1 MLLKNTRRKLLRY
14 KQIIMEST
22 TLMMKEEEDK
32 DEEDSLLLSP
42 PTTQTQQLLALKG
55 GAKHSRGNVPCSHGE
70 HFSCHL
76 PDIEDVTLKNE
87 WDETETS
94 VDFSPKNWGW
104 IHSIDSMTSVDG
116 PGLRAMIFFQGCQ
129 KRCAFC
135 CNPDSLEE
143 NVGKKMSTED
153 VFSALET
160 KMTYYR
166 KSGGGITMSGGECML
181 QYRFV
186 VALAREARARGLT
199 SIIDTAA
206 AGNDMIWNFVLPH
219 IDMVLL
225 CCKSSHPVRYGKITG
240 RPENF
245 GVMLAFLAKLEEYK
259 VPTWLRF
266 VLMSSDDEK
275 FQDIVT
281 DGEEELLGVAALAKM
296 HKRCVKGV
304 EILPY
309 HNFGA
314 FKYKEMNIAY
324 KLEQMKPPSDEVIRR
339 AKRVIEGEGVKV
351 LL

>member
-1 MLLKNTRRKLLRY
+1 M
-14 KQIIMEST
+14 
-22 TLMMKEEEDK
+22 
-32 DEEDSLLLSP
+32 LSP

-55 GAKHSRGNVPCSHGE
+55 GAKHSRGNVPCSHKNY
-70 HFSCHL
+70 FSCHL

-143 NVGKKMSTED
+143 NVGKKMATEE

-199 SIIDTAA
+199 SIIDTRRRRFDLGLCLAA
-206 AGNDMIWNFVLPH
+206 YRHGTLVL
-219 IDMVLL
+219 
-225 CCKSSHPVRYGKITG
+225 
-240 RPENF
+240 
-245 GVMLAFLAKLEEYK
+245 
-259 VPTWLRF
+259 
-266 VLMSSDDEK
+266 
-275 FQDIVT
+275 
-281 DGEEELLGVAALAKM
+281 
-296 HKRCVKGV
+296 
-304 EILPY
+304 
-309 HNFGA
+309 
-314 FKYKEMNIAY
+314 
-324 KLEQMKPPSDEVIRR
+324 
-339 AKRVIEGEGVKV
+339 
-351 LL
+351 

>member
-1 MLLKNTRRKLLRY
+1 MEENEEEEGETTRRF
-14 KQIIMEST
+14 
-22 TLMMKEEEDK
+22 
-32 DEEDSLLLSP
+32 
-42 PTTQTQQLLALKG
+42 LARKG
-55 GAKHSRGNVPCSHGE
+55 GAKFPRGQVPPSSRNCRDVSFVAGKGGGAG
-70 HFSCHL
+70 
-76 PDIEDVTLKNE
+76 DIEDVWSSTTRCCATNE

-94 VDFSPKNWGW
+94 VALSEKNWGW

-116 PGLRAMIFFQGCQ
+116 PGLRAIIFFQGCA

-143 NVGKKMSTED
+143 GVGQKMSKED
-153 VFSALET
+153 VFAALET
-160 KMTYYR
+160 KLAYYK

-186 VALAREARARGLT
+186 VALAKCARERGLT
-199 SIIDTAA
+199 AIIDTAA
-206 AGNDMIWNFVLPH
+206 HGNDQIWDFVLPH
-219 IDMVLL
+219 IDMALL
-225 CCKSSHPVRYGKITG
+225 CCKSSNPVRYGKITG

-245 GVMLAFLAKLEEYK
+245 GVMMAFLAKLEEHK

-266 VLMSSDDEK
+266 VLMSSDDEE

-296 HKRCVKGV
+296 HKKCIKGV

-309 HNFGA
+309 HNFGT
-314 FKYKEMNIAY
+314 FKYREMHIPY
-324 KLEQMKPPSDEVIRR
+324 KLEKMKPPSDEVIRR
-339 AKRVIEGEGVKV
+339 AKKVIEGEGVKV

>member
-1 MLLKNTRRKLLRY
+1 MLLKNTRRKLRY

-42 PTTQTQQLLALKG
+42 RTTQTQQLLALKG

-143 NVGKKMSTED
+143 NVGKKMAREE

-186 VALAREARARGLT
+186 VALAREARARSARERFDFHHRYRRRRKRYDLGLCL
-199 SIIDTAA
+199 AA
-206 AGNDMIWNFVLPH
+206 HRHGALVL
-219 IDMVLL
+219 
-225 CCKSSHPVRYGKITG
+225 
-240 RPENF
+240 
-245 GVMLAFLAKLEEYK
+245 
-259 VPTWLRF
+259 
-266 VLMSSDDEK
+266 
-275 FQDIVT
+275 
-281 DGEEELLGVAALAKM
+281 
-296 HKRCVKGV
+296 
-304 EILPY
+304 
-309 HNFGA
+309 
-314 FKYKEMNIAY
+314 
-324 KLEQMKPPSDEVIRR
+324 
-339 AKRVIEGEGVKV
+339 
-351 LL
+351 

>member
-1 MLLKNTRRKLLRY
+1 
-14 KQIIMEST
+14 
-22 TLMMKEEEDK
+22 MMKEEEEDK
-32 DEEDSLLLSP
+32 EDSLLLSP
-42 PTTQTQQLLALKG
+42 PTTTEQQLLLLALKG
-55 GAKHSRGNVPCSHGE
+55 GAKHSRGNVPCSHKN

-143 NVGKKMSTED
+143 NVGKKMATEE

-206 AGNDMIWNFVLPH
+206 AGNDMIWDFVLPH
-219 IDMVLL
+219 IDMVL
-225 CCKSSHPVRYGKITG
+225 
-240 RPENF
+240 
-245 GVMLAFLAKLEEYK
+245 
-259 VPTWLRF
+259 
-266 VLMSSDDEK
+266 
-275 FQDIVT
+275 
-281 DGEEELLGVAALAKM
+281 
-296 HKRCVKGV
+296 
-304 EILPY
+304 
-309 HNFGA
+309 
-314 FKYKEMNIAY
+314 
-324 KLEQMKPPSDEVIRR
+324 
-339 AKRVIEGEGVKV
+339 
-351 LL
+351 